1 MAATSGEPPGTFGA
15 WGLGFRVG
23 LGVGFNSCLQPTST
37 PSTAHASLL
46 HPLMSCWEAA
56 LCRSPLPALGGFFA
70 AAATSRAPAWA
81 SKAGQQPARSSVED
95 PLAHPPAGW
104 WQAPRQSVWTAWGRT
119 LGAERLG
126 QNTRQGTEGSLEGDQ
141 SLGAGMRTLR
151 SERSWWARRA
161 SCTWAW
167 VSLVVK
173 RALATVRVA

>member
-81 SKAGQQPARSSVED
+81 SKAGQQPARSFSRGPPRSPSSRIVTSPTPNSVD
-95 PLAHPPAGW
+95 G
-104 WQAPRQSVWTAWGRT
+104 Q